1 MELEK
6 IEIRHVMEHY
16 EAFVNGK
23 FVVSGDTFN
32 EVLEDLR
39 KMGMLYDKSWRYLL
53 VELPCSQ
60 QASSVKQDKTCSC
73 SIK

>member
-6 IEIRHVMEHY
+6 IEIRHVMDHY

-32 EVLEDLR
+32 EILEELR
-39 KMGMLYDKSWRYLL
+39 NMGY
-53 VELPCSQ
+53 V
-60 QASSVKQDKTCSC
+60 V
-73 SIK
+73 

>member
-16 EAFVNGK
+16 EAFVNGR

-32 EVLEDLR
+32 EVLKYLR
-39 KMGMLYDKSWRYLL
+39 KMGYVL
-53 VELPCSQ
+53 
-60 QASSVKQDKTCSC
+60 
-73 SIK
+73 

>member
-1 MELEK
+1 MESRK

-32 EVLEDLR
+32 DILEELR
-39 KMGMLYDKSWRYLL
+39 KMGYA
-53 VELPCSQ
+53 V
-60 QASSVKQDKTCSC
+60 
-73 SIK
+73 